1 MQDITIGKA
10 TVVGIEGGWILPGGR
25 IVRNEQQAKMY
36 AIRLNRIIKRG
47 ES

>member
-25 IVRNEQQAKMY
+25 IVRSSAQARMY

>member
-10 TVVGIEGGWILPGGR
+10 TVCAIEDGWILPGGR
-25 IVRNEQQAKMY
+25 IVRSSAQARMY